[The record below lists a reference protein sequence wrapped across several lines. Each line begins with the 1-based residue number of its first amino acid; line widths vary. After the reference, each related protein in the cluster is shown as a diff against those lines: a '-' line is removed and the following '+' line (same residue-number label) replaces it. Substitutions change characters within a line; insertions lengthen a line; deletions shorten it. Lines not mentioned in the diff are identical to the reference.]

1 MPHSRSLEHGVTLVI
16 AEIADPDPE
25 VLDSVLAP
33 LGGNVTRRPARDIH
47 AEIRAA
53 AAKAG

>member
-1 MPHSRSLEHGVTLVI
+1 MEDTIVTLR
-16 AEIADPDPE
+16 PE

-33 LGGNVTRRPARDIH
+33 LGGNVTRRPARDVY
-47 AEIRAA
+47 AEIGAA